1 MNDDTTDITNQEEGH
16 DPVLER
22 LERLERE
29 HQEFRRDS
37 ERRIVLAETKAEA
50 IRAGMIDL
58 DGLRFLDLN
67 AIQPDADGGLGGI
80 TEAVTRLKSSKPW
93 LFGSPSSSS
102 VARVPPSRPPRQKL
116 ATEMTNEEY
125 RIARAKIIGRSTF

>member
-50 IRAGMIDL
+50 IRG
-58 DGLRFLDLN
+58 
-67 AIQPDADGGLGGI
+67 
-80 TEAVTRLKSSKPW
+80 
-93 LFGSPSSSS
+93 
-102 VARVPPSRPPRQKL
+102 
-116 ATEMTNEEY
+116 
-125 RIARAKIIGRSTF
+125 